1 MSGDHDPGTKTTNKN
16 TIVVLVAIE
25 PSNTALI
32 RCCLELLKMK
42 RLANYHFHVSAV
54 TENEEIL
61 VNLIALR
68 ELHHR
73 LFFHNTDVRCDDSV
87 RSTVQEVVRIEGKI
101 DILGMLVIFY
111 SFCVTGIN
119 NANIAGT
126 NPKCI
131 VGQGGV
137 EGFDWRIHLL

>member
-1 MSGDHDPGTKTTNKN
+1 MSSDQTPGTKTITNKN
-16 TIVVLVAIE
+16 TVVVLVAIE

-32 RCCLELLKMK
+32 KCCLELLKIK

-73 LFFHNTDVRCDDSV
+73 LFFHNTDVQCDESV
-87 RSTVQEVVRIEGKI
+87 KNTVQEVVRIEGKI
-101 DILGMLVIFY
+101 DILGGLFFMFIQIKYMV
-111 SFCVTGIN
+111 
-119 NANIAGT
+119 
-126 NPKCI
+126 
-131 VGQGGV
+131 
-137 EGFDWRIHLL
+137 